1 MEDEN
6 AAEVFKALGE
16 KASVEVPDT
25 QGNGD
30 SVEVPAI
37 QDSEGPNN
45 ALEQAKSQL
54 SSFSDFR
61 NESLSVSVEIPSSTF
76 DRPRSLREHTSASEL
91 GLGTAGPRNNLSG
104 DSLDDA
110 GKTTDNDS
118 DSYDTGN
125 DIDYKDAFEPG
136 DCSAEDSD
144 HSSFDDSSQRSVP
157 RTYDFSMLTMSSSIC
172 PRDREEDG
180 QSLKTPIRDLAVS
193 VTNPGKKDVC
203 KKDTEA
209 PTPSKKAGRS
219 RQRATRKPESR
230 ASRPSRKKLPGIDI
244 KISEEQMTRSMELGL
259 RKLVGWT
266 EVTASLYPQIELSED
281 DEPDSPASS
290 KPRKATQE
298 GPMQKLKRMLAT
310 GSAIQG
316 AQKNASRPEIP
327 ISEQKDKAKAL
338 KEIADKI
345 MQEAPAS
352 DKPEVMKDVRNLI
365 AASRLFEHKPRMD
378 GIRGWKAKGMKQN
391 LLHHQVSQKNL

>member
-16 KASVEVPDT
+16 NASVEVPDT

-30 SVEVPAI
+30 SVENPAI

-54 SSFSDFR
+54 SSFSNSR

-76 DRPRSLREHTSASEL
+76 GQPRSLHDYTPASEL
-91 GLGTAGPRNNLSG
+91 GLGMAGPRNNLSG
-104 DSLDDA
+104 DNSDDA
-110 GKTTDNDS
+110 DTTTDNNSDS
-118 DSYDTGN
+118 DDTGN
-125 DIDYKDAFEPG
+125 DIDYKDTTKPG
-136 DCSAEDSD
+136 DFSAEDSD
-144 HSSFDDSSQRSVP
+144 HSLFDDSSQRSVP
-157 RTYDFSMLTMSSSIC
+157 RTHDFSMLTMSSSIC
-172 PRDREEDG
+172 LRDREEDG
-180 QSLKTPIRDLAVS
+180 QSLKTPIRDLTVS
-193 VTNPGKKDVC
+193 VTNPRKKDVC
-203 KKDTEA
+203 KKDTNA

-219 RQRATRKPESR
+219 HRRATRKPESR
-230 ASRPSRKKLPGIDI
+230 VSRPSRKKLPEINI

-266 EVTASLYPQIELSED
+266 EVTASLYPQVELSED
-281 DEPDSPASS
+281 DEPDSPTSS

-298 GPMQKLKRMLAT
+298 GPMQKLERMLAT

-327 ISEQKDKAKAL
+327 ISEQMDKTKAL
-338 KEIADKI
+338 KEIAEKI
-345 MQEAPAS
+345 MQEDPAAT
-352 DKPEVMKDVRNLI
+352 KREVMKDVRNLI
-365 AASRLFEHKPRMD
+365 AASKLFQHKPRMD
-378 GIRGWKAKGMKQN
+378 GICGWKTKA
-391 LLHHQVSQKNL
+391 